1 MAFQGKNPFYSFL
14 QEAAKEDLAIGAPAE
29 NCILDERVPSSR
41 EDEFLSFNGFELNT
55 LDADS
60 WFKQHVEYAT
70 VHVARARISGTFDS
84 INRRNW
90 FSPTPDSDVVRIE
103 SLRGMTSRARGF
115 ALTEDEISNLIAEY
129 IEARDAG
136 NSFDTFKQAQLN
148 KWLQQVN
155 SGSDRRPAFVAPFA
169 EVEDLFDQP
178 DWANRLRD
186 VLGLGHLR
194 PWGGGNAMSV
204 LLMQYNLKRVYDAHI
219 GNKAWAASPTV
230 LDDVPRQMPNPC
242 FFPAPAS
249 DSSNGYG
256 YTVDLGLPW
265 DSYRKEFLH
274 GHISYSL
281 ADIRRIGEVTTDM
294 LPSRI
299 AEARREHLNLI
310 ATEFRHFN
318 ELPVKK

>member
-1 MAFQGKNPFYSFL
+1 MAFQGKNQFYSFL
-14 QEAAKEDLAIGAPAE
+14 QEAAKEDLVIGAPAE
-29 NCILDERVPSSR
+29 NYILDERVPSSR
-41 EDEFLSFNGFELNT
+41 EDEFLSFNGFELNAP
-55 LDADS
+55 DADS
-60 WFKQHVEYAT
+60 WFRHHVEYAT
-70 VHVARARISGTFDS
+70 FHVARASISGTFDS

-90 FSPTPDSDVVRIE
+90 FSPTPDWDVVRIE
-103 SLRGMTSRARGF
+103 SLRGMTSRARGS

-129 IEARDAG
+129 IEVRDTD
-136 NSFDTFKQAQLN
+136 NSFDIFKQAQLN

-169 EVEDLFDQP
+169 EVEELLDQP

-230 LDDVPRQMPNPC
+230 LDDVPRQMPSPC

-249 DSSNGYG
+249 DSSSGYG
-256 YTVDLGLPW
+256 YTVDLSFPW
-265 DSYRKEFLH
+265 TSFRREFLH
-274 GHISYSL
+274 GHIAYSL
-281 ADIRRIGEVTTDM
+281 ADIRRIGEVTTDVS
-294 LPSRI
+294 PSRI
-299 AEARREHLNLI
+299 AEARRDHLDLL
-310 ATEFRHFN
+310 ASELRHSN